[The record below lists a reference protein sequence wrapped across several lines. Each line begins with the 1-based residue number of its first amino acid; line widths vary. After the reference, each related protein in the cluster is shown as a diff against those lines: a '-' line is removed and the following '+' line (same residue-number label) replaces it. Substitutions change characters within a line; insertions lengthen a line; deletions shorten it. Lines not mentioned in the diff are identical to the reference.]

1 MSVITKLQFIES
13 IRNAFQFISY
23 CHSPD
28 FVMAMSESYAR
39 EKNPAAKTAIAQI
52 LLNSRMSAENKR
64 PICQDT
70 GISVVFLDVGMNVRW
85 DTDMSVS
92 EMVHEGVRRAY
103 KDPNNKL
110 RFSILSDPYGNRIN
124 TKDNTPAVIHY
135 NIVPGDK
142 LDVHLAAKGGG
153 SENKSR
159 FVNLDPSAS
168 VVDWIVE
175 TLPSMGAGWCPP
187 GMLGVGIGG
196 TPEYAMCMA
205 KRSLMAPIDMHEVQ
219 ERGPQNDIEK
229 LRLEIYQ
236 RVNALGIGA
245 QGLGGITTVLDVK
258 VMTYPTHAVSLPVG
272 LIPNC
277 AATRHVHF
285 SLDGTNVASF
295 QEPDLSIWPE
305 ISLSD
310 TRVEATSVNL
320 DTLTKNDIAKWK
332 AGQNLLLS
340 GTLYTARDAAHKRI
354 QDIINAGQKLPFDLK
369 GKVVYYV
376 GPVDPVRDEIIGPAG
391 PTTAD
396 RMDRFADLML
406 SEKVGVIGMIG
417 KGERKQKG
425 INAIKKYG
433 AVSMIAVG
441 GAAYLISKSIK
452 KVEMIAFPD
461 LGMEGVR
468 KLIVKDMPVTVSVSS
483 SGESIHEIGPQ
494 KWKIPLKDVGN

>member
-1 MSVITKLQFIES
+1 MSIITKQQFIES

-23 CHSPD
+23 CHPPD
-28 FVMAMSESYAR
+28 FVHSLAEAYKR
-39 EKNPAAKTAIAQI
+39 EKNSAAKTAIAQI
-52 LLNSRMSAENKR
+52 LLNSKMSAENKR
-64 PICQDT
+64 PMCQDT
-70 GISVVFLDVGMNVRW
+70 GISVVFIDVGMDVRW
-85 DTDMSVS
+85 ETDLSVS
-92 EMVHEGVRRAY
+92 EMVHEGVRKAY
-103 KDPNNKL
+103 QDPNNKL
-110 RFSILSDPYGNRIN
+110 RFSIVDNPHDKRTN

-135 NIVPGDK
+135 NIVPGNK
-142 LDVHLAAKGGG
+142 VEIHLAAKGGG

-168 VVDWIVE
+168 VVNWIIE

-187 GMLGVGIGG
+187 GILGIGIGG
-196 TPEYAMCMA
+196 TPEYAMYLA
-205 KRSLMAPIDMHEVQ
+205 KRSLMAPIDIHEIK
-219 ERGPQNDIEK
+219 ERGGDNSIDK
-229 LRLEIYQ
+229 LRIEIYD

-258 VMTYPTHAVSLPVG
+258 VLTYPTHAVSLPVA

-277 AATRHVHF
+277 ASTRHVHF
-285 SLDGTNVASF
+285 SLDGTNIATF
-295 QEPDLSIWPE
+295 PEPDLSLWPN

-310 TRVEATSVNL
+310 TQVEATPVNI
-320 DTLTKNDIAKWK
+320 DTLTKSDIAKWQ

-354 QDIINAGQKLPFDLK
+354 QDMINAGKELPFDLR
-369 GKVVYYV
+369 GKIVYYV

-396 RMDRFADLML
+396 RMDRFAELML

-425 INAIKKYG
+425 IDAIKKYG

-441 GAAYLISKSIK
+441 GAAYLVSKSIT
-452 KVEMIAFPD
+452 KVEMIAFSD

-468 KLIVKDMPVTVSVSS
+468 KLTVKDMPVTVSVSS
-483 SGESIHEIGPQ
+483 LGESIHEIGPQ
-494 KWKIPLKDVGN
+494 KWKISLKESRN